1 METNEHTT
9 KTTTIGQ
16 QQQRENK
23 NTFRKMTMKTQ
34 PQSIYHKLMEVLLR
48 GKFIAMQA
56 FFKKTRK
63 ISNKQPNLPLKR
75 IRKGSTNKTESQ
87 KKEENK
93 DQRKIKQIKKRQEKI
108 HKTKSWFFER
118 IKKIDKPLAR
128 LTKKRERTQIR
139 IRSDKREISTKPAEI
154 HKTIREYCE

>member
-1 METNEHTT
+1 MRKNNYMVTNEHTT

-16 QQQRENK
+16 QRQRENK
-23 NTFRKMTMKTQ
+23 NTLRKKTMKTQ

-56 FFKKTRK
+56 FFKNTGK

-75 IRKGSTNKTESQ
+75 IRKGSTNKTKSQ
-87 KKEENK
+87 QKEENK
-93 DQRKIKQIKKRQEKI
+93 DQRKIKQIKKRKEKI
-108 HKTKSWFFER
+108 HKSKSWFFER

-128 LTKKRERTQIR
+128 LTKKRERTQIS
-139 IRSDKREISTKPAEI
+139 I
-154 HKTIREYCE
+154 